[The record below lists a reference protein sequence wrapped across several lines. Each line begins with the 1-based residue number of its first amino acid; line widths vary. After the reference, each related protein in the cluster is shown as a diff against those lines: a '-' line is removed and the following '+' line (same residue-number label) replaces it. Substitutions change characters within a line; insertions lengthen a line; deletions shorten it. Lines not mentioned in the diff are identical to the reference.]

1 VASLIL
7 VELKQTCVMSP
18 SQWEGRT
25 KDDRPA
31 YIRYRHG
38 YLSVQIGSIG
48 GDLNS
53 ALDAHEWYGAQLNG
67 DDDPGIEFSEV
78 CKATGIVID
87 LK

>member
-1 VASLIL
+1 MA
-7 VELKQTCVMSP
+7 P

-25 KDDRPA
+25 NDDRPA

-38 YLSVQIGSIG
+38 YLSVQIGSVS

-53 ALDAHEWYGAQLNG
+53 ALDADEWYSAQLHG
-67 DDDPGIEFSEV
+67 DDDPGIELAEV
-78 CKATGIVID
+78 CDAAGIVVD